1 MPPSM
6 KTLKFD
12 LTLFT
17 GNLERNFKRCTVGL
31 MKAWRDFGTNMK
43 KSGSFLEAG
52 DAIYAFGKK
61 GVESITALFHP
72 YEALVGKVVAVGYAV
87 KKACEN
93 FEQFEKAGLKASNAF
108 KSGGVVK
115 DFDKFKGMIQ
125 NQTAGGMGNVTEA
138 MGALGSVRKANPALN
153 SGEFSAIAELS
164 TGAAAFNGEEYAD
177 AFERLGDI
185 LGSDAV
191 SLDKLTSAGIN
202 FTFNEWQQV
211 KAMNNRMMMHERN
224 RIIIEKMKQTYKDAE
239 KAEANTLSGMYRR
252 IGNMLEN
259 LKVRLGEAIAPLAK
273 PFFQLAVLIMNVAE
287 GFIKPFQVVAKVV
300 GAVFS
305 PLTKLLTNC
314 AGLCRTIGTL
324 LGVIVT
330 VWIAKWI
337 KGQITILALNG
348 SLLKVFVL
356 IVKGWRDATRYL
368 QMYITTM
375 KLANKESAVWA
386 AGGALS
392 GATTKMRGRLA
403 NMSRT
408 TGGGIAGG
416 IVAGVTTAGKGL
428 MGMLKSVPKILS
440 SISKGL
446 GLAVKV
452 GVKFSGIGT
461 AIALAIEGLFHVFKG
476 IFKGFADARGDAE
489 GATGVI
495 KTCWGVISQLFRVL
509 WKLVE
514 TLLSILKPIWWLCE
528 KLGYAL
534 GYLSSMIYKGLGYV
548 LTAIET
554 GLDKLND
561 MMSEGYFKFWEFWG
575 WDMSKERAEHEKSKK
590 KDDKGFMPAD
600 IDFSSSFEGA
610 ASMTQRIQTA
620 LVSKNSPQAKMVN
633 YLHDISEGIKA
644 MNAGQT
650 KQVEAQ
656 KEDNA
661 LMKEQNKA
669 LGNMNMGLA

>member
-1 MPPSM
+1 MPPGM

-12 LTLFT
+12 LTLMT

-52 DAIYAFGKK
+52 DAIYMFGKK

-72 YEALVGKVVAVGYAV
+72 YEALVGKVVAVGVAV

-125 NQTAGGMGNVTEA
+125 NQTSGGMGNITDA

-153 SGEFSAIAELS
+153 SGEFLAIAELS

-239 KAEANTLSGMYRR
+239 KAEATTLSGMYRR

-259 LKVRLGEAIAPLAK
+259 LKVKLGEAIAPLAK
-273 PFFQLAVLIMNVAE
+273 PFFQLAVLIMNLAE
-287 GFIKPFQVVAKVV
+287 GFVKPFVGIAKVI

-314 AGLCRTIGTL
+314 TGLVKTIGTL
-324 LGVIVT
+324 LGVICT
-330 VWIAKWI
+330 VWLANWI
-337 KGQITILALNG
+337 KSQATILALTLKTALAQRAIKPVGIRSGISMLTGGKGIVGGLKSAG
-348 SLLKVFVL
+348 SFAMTGL
-356 IVKGWRDATRYL
+356 
-368 QMYITTM
+368 M
-375 KLANKESAVWA
+375 
-386 AGGALS
+386 GA
-392 GATTKMRGRLA
+392 
-403 NMSRT
+403 
-408 TGGGIAGG
+408 GGGIMK
-416 IVAGVTTAGKGL
+416 VLGL
-428 MGMLKSVPKILS
+428 AA
-440 SISKGL
+440 KGL
-446 GLAVKV
+446 GVLS
-452 GVKFSGIGT
+452 KFAGPIGLVVT
-461 AIALAIEGLFHVFKG
+461 AITAVSSFFKGWAKGFTESFSNANGSSKSFMDILKQVGGIIMSIVNIILVPFKIIFGLF
-476 IFKGFADARGDAE
+476 
-489 GATGVI
+489 
-495 KTCWGVISQLFRVL
+495 
-509 WKLVE
+509 
-514 TLLSILKPIWWLCE
+514 E
-528 KLGYAL
+528 KLGQMVGWLGGKIGAILLPIIEKTVGAL
-534 GYLSSMIYKGLGYV
+534 EKANNAVADKAKEAYFWSMEKLG
-548 LTAIET
+548 
-554 GLDKLND
+554 
-561 MMSEGYFKFWEFWG
+561 F
-575 WDMSKERAEHEKSKK
+575 DMSKQRAEYEEYKK
-590 KDDKGFMPAD
+590 NRDNPKADDKGFMPAD

-620 LVSKNSPQAKMVN
+620 LVSKNSPQAKMVD
-633 YLHDISEGIKA
+633 YLHDIRDSMKELNSA
-644 MNAGQT
+644 QN
-650 KQVEAQ
+650 KQVEEE
-656 KEDNA
+656 KKGNSLSE
-661 LMKEQNKA
+661 EQIKK
-669 LGNMNMGLA
+669 LTGFNMGLA

>member
-6 KTLKFD
+6 KALKFD
-12 LTLFT
+12 LTLLT
-17 GNLERNFKRCTVGL
+17 GTFQQNMKRAFDSAKKAFK
-31 MKAWRDFGTNMK
+31 DFGDSMK
-43 KSGSFLEAG
+43 KSNSFLDASN
-52 DAIYAFGKK
+52 AIYMFGKQ
-61 GVESITALFHP
+61 GVEAITSLFHP
-72 YEALVGKVVAVGYAV
+72 YEALVGKVVAVGVAV
-87 KKACEN
+87 KAACKN
-93 FEQFEKAGLKASNAF
+93 FEEFEKAGLKASNAF
-108 KSGGVVK
+108 KTGGIVK

-125 NQTAGGMGNVTEA
+125 NQTAGGMGNVTDA
-138 MGALGSVRKANPALN
+138 MGALGSVRKSNPALN

-259 LKVRLGEAIAPLAK
+259 LKVKLGEAIAPLAK
-273 PFFQLAVLIMNVAE
+273 PFFQLAVLIMNLAE
-287 GFIKPFQVVAKVV
+287 GFVKPFVGIAKVI

-305 PLTKLLTNC
+305 PLTKLLTQC
-314 AGLCRTIGTL
+314 TGLCKTIGTI
-324 LGVIVT
+324 LGIIV
-330 VWIAKWI
+330 VSHLAKWVVNQKLII
-337 KGQITILALNG
+337 KGYAMIFNQLMACLAAQRKMAAANAPMAVPHAITIVNRPATLA
-348 SLLKVFVL
+348 SAAAP
-356 IVKGWRDATRYL
+356 VKGGFFKGFGKGMKGIGSTLAT
-368 QMYITTM
+368 
-375 KLANKESAVWA
+375 
-386 AGGALS
+386 
-392 GATTKMRGRLA
+392 
-403 NMSRT
+403 
-408 TGGGIAGG
+408 GIAVGWRAL
-416 IVAGVTTAGKGL
+416 VPV
-428 MGMLKSVPKILS
+428 LKNVSTV
-440 SISKGL
+440 ISAIIKGL
-446 GLAVKV
+446 GAAIKV
-452 GVKFSGIGT
+452 GVKFSGVGT
-461 AIALAIEGLFHVFKG
+461 AIALAIEGFFYLMKGVFA
-476 IFKGFADARGDAE
+476 GFQAANKDAE

-514 TLLSILKPIWWLCE
+514 TLMSILKPIWWLCE
-528 KLGYAL
+528 KLGYAI
-534 GYLSSMIYKGLGYV
+534 GYLSAMIYKGLGSL

-575 WDMSKERAEHEKSKK
+575 YDMSKERDEYNDKKKQKDK
-590 KDDKGFMPAD
+590 KDDKGYLAPD
-600 IDFSSSFEGA
+600 IDFSSSFESA

-620 LVSKNSPQAKMVN
+620 LVSKNSPQAKMVD
-633 YLHDISEGIKA
+633 YLHDIRDYMKG
-644 MNAGQT
+644 MNDAQN

-656 KEDNA
+656 REDNA